1 MPLVAGLAY
10 EFQRYSSKHLENPM
24 YKMIAVPGLS
34 LQKITT
40 KEPDLEQLEVSMVA
54 LRVALGME
62 VDNATE
68 VFE

>member
-1 MPLVAGLAY
+1 LD
-10 EFQRYSSKHLENPM
+10 NPM

-54 LRVALGME
+54 LKVALGIE